1 MALSGFRAPLL
12 QFSAGAAAASSPA
25 RRRHSEPAHLCRRSI
40 GARRPLDLSEH
51 DDEPRARPSRSA
63 AVMII
68 MENVPWRVDAGGAL
82 QDKLSDDAGER
93 WSGLGVDRR
102 SCANSSVALSRVAC
116 SRVTDRG
123 LGGLWDGW
131 RVAGRRRCICA
142 ATSTSALWF
151 ASHVVARACCSPV
164 AECCEKNL
172 ERACSMSACTCI
184 LTFFKPCLV
193 LVGADWVLGDIKL
206 VTRA

>member
-1 MALSGFRAPLL
+1 
-12 QFSAGAAAASSPA
+12 
-25 RRRHSEPAHLCRRSI
+25 
-40 GARRPLDLSEH
+40 
-51 DDEPRARPSRSA
+51 
-63 AVMII
+63 MII
-68 MENVPWRVDAGGAL
+68 MENVPWRVNAGGAL

-93 WSGLGVDRR
+93 WSGLGVDWRC
-102 SCANSSVALSRVAC
+102 CANASEALSMHAC

-131 RVAGRRRCICA
+131 RVAGRRRCVCA
-142 ATSTSALWF
+142 AAPTSALWS

-164 AECCEKNL
+164 AECCKENR
-172 ERACSMSACTCI
+172 ERACSMSARMCI
-184 LTFFKPCLV
+184 LTFLQPCLV

>member
-1 MALSGFRAPLL
+1 MALSGLQAPLL
-12 QFSAGAAAASSPA
+12 LFSAGAAAASSPA
-25 RRRHSEPAHLCRRSI
+25 RRRHAEPLSPCRRSI
-40 GARRPLDLSEH
+40 GARRPLDLGANNH
-51 DDEPRARPSRSA
+51 DADLRPSRSA
-63 AVMII
+63 AVMTI
-68 MENVPWRVDAGGAL
+68 MKNHFRRANAGGAL

-131 RVAGRRRCICA
+131 RVAGRRRCVCA
-142 ATSTSALWF
+142 ATPTSALWS

-164 AECCEKNL
+164 AECCEKNR

-184 LTFFKPCLV
+184 LTFF
-193 LVGADWVLGDIKL
+193 
-206 VTRA
+206 

>member
-1 MALSGFRAPLL
+1 MHDA
-12 QFSAGAAAASSPA
+12 
-25 RRRHSEPAHLCRRSI
+25 
-40 GARRPLDLSEH
+40 DL
-51 DDEPRARPSRSA
+51 RPSRSA
-63 AVMII
+63 AVVTI
-68 MENVPWRVDAGGAL
+68 MKNLSRRVIAGGAL

-131 RVAGRRRCICA
+131 RVAGRRRCACA
-142 ATSTSALWF
+142 AAPTSALWS

-164 AECCEKNL
+164 AE
-172 ERACSMSACTCI
+172 
-184 LTFFKPCLV
+184 
-193 LVGADWVLGDIKL
+193 
-206 VTRA
+206 